1 MKKSFSILFLGIAVA
16 VMAHV
21 STINWKTTNLEL
33 GKVKAN
39 EVKELSFTFTNTG
52 DQPVTILEAKG
63 SCGCTVVDF
72 PKGEIKPGA
81 SATIKANFKSAKVGM
96 FRKDV
101 KVKTTESDEYTVLY
115 FSGEVVE

>member
-1 MKKSFSILFLGIAVA
+1 MKKSFSIVFLGIAVA

-21 STINWKTTNLEL
+21 STISWTSTNLQLGEVKINEL
-33 GKVKAN
+33 
-39 EVKELSFTFTNTG
+39 KELSFTFTNTG
-52 DQPVTILEAKG
+52 QEAVTILEAKG

-81 SATIKANFKSAKVGM
+81 SATIKANFKSAKVGA

-101 KVKTTESDEYTVLY
+101 KVKTTASEEYTLLY
-115 FSGEVVE
+115 FSGEIVE